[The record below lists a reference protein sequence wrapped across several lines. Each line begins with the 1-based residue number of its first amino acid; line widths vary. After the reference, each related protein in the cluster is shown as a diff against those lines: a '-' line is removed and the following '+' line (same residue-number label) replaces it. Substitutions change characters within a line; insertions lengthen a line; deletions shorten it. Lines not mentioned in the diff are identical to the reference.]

1 MLKSKKSKKE
11 IQLPNPKHKRG
22 YTFEEIKSFLTE
34 KEFKRFND
42 WIYGQTCGIDEKT
55 NELLIYA
62 WDVQRFVEMVRNNVP
77 TYWD

>member
-1 MLKSKKSKKE
+1 MLKSKKSKKK
-11 IQLPNPKHKRG
+11 IQLPKPKHKRG
-22 YTFEEIKSFLTE
+22 YTYEEIKSFLTE
-34 KEFKRFND
+34 KELKRFND
-42 WIYGQTCGIDEKT
+42 WIYGQTCDVDEM